1 MTLLGNYIK
10 SVHQGDLRQRD
21 EIRQLTDGQGK
32 EYLHAGRVMAAYEK
46 WFGPSPQRDILYIL
60 GLFDRPVEPGAIAA
74 LRKAPAIPGVTG
86 RLQNLSEKEWQWAL
100 SHLREAGLVVGT
112 EAHKNAAATLDT
124 GTTGTKRPI
133 RPIGPIETTGS
144 IDSHPLVRE
153 YFGAKLK
160 QENPVGWRAAHE
172 RLYRYYKDLP
182 EKELKKL
189 LAVKLYEKGIL
200 GIGKAKELIG
210 VTRMEFLYLLKDEGV
225 PLNYD
230 QDDLENDLKTIE
242 GI

>member
-1 MTLLGNYIK
+1 MVITIPKG
-10 SVHQGDLRQRD
+10 V
-21 EIRQLTDGQGK
+21 E
-32 EYLHAGRVMAAYEK
+32 HALK
-46 WFGPSPQRDILYIL
+46 I
-60 GLFDRPVEPGAIAA
+60 
-74 LRKAPAIPGVTG
+74 PA
-86 RLQNLSEKEWQWAL
+86 
-100 SHLREAGLVVGT
+100 
-112 EAHKNAAATLDT
+112 KN
-124 GTTGTKRPI
+124 
-133 RPIGPIETTGS
+133 
-144 IDSHPLVRE
+144 
-153 YFGAKLK
+153 
-160 QENPVGWRAAHE
+160 Q
-172 RLYRYYKDLP
+172 